1 MLRTWILVA
10 DGAYARVFLS
20 DGPDQPL
27 KLVHDLEHPE
37 SRAKGQD
44 LFTDKPRLEPYTL
57 PKDHEAGIFAR
68 QIAGMLD
75 LACSR
80 HEYDQLI
87 IVAPPPFLGP
97 LRGNLTKQVQAR
109 VVDEVAKDLVNL
121 KPHELEERLVIP
133 QVF

>member
-10 DGAYARVFLS
+10 DGSHARVFLS
-20 DGPDQPL
+20 LGLEEPL
-27 KLVHDLEHPE
+27 QLVQELEHPE

-68 QIAGMLD
+68 QLAGMLD

-80 HEYDQLI
+80 NEYDQLV
-87 IVAPPPFLGP
+87 IVAPPNFLGP
-97 LRGNLTKQVQAR
+97 LRKNLTKQVQLR
-109 VVDEVAKDLVNL
+109 VIDEIAKDLVAL
-121 KPHELEERLVIP
+121 APQELEQRLGP
-133 QVF
+133 R